1 MKKIIIT
8 ILAVMAV
15 FTGCKKERIHEADG
29 TGTLSLALKGGV
41 SDYGDI
47 VFGKASETPAVDVS
61 KFSVKLEGLNG
72 AYSKEWATYAEM
84 PSVIELSSGEYTITA
99 TSPKTTDSVWGEPV
113 YSGEEKF
120 AIVVGGTSTVEVECG
135 ISNVKVTLSTNE
147 TFSKEIPEYEITV
160 TDEEGKS
167 LTWTQDDDLSQSGY
181 FSASTLDVRVKG
193 YRWDN
198 VNNDGEP
205 SIATFSQKIENV
217 SPAHHYILNL
227 SAKTTGKGTFNIT
240 IDDTLV
246 DEEENIDI
254 PGFDEVPVD
263 GGEDPDPDDPGEP
276 ETQPITMEWPANP
289 DFSPITI
296 GEAAVDLKIN
306 VPSGISTFVVNVSDN
321 FKDAV
326 SLITTGNVDY
336 LDLIN
341 DSSLIENLSGI
352 DPTMP
357 LGDNLKGKTSVD
369 FSLTSLVNLITQV
382 GEPGAEYEFTL
393 SISDST
399 GSNFT
404 KTVTFINPAA

>member
-99 TSPKTTDSVWGEPV
+99 TSPKTTDSVWGEPG

-135 ISNVKVTLSTNE
+135 ISNVKVTLSPNE
-147 TFSKEIPEYEITV
+147 TFLKEIPEYEITV

-181 FSASTLDVRVKG
+181 FSATTLDVRVKG

-227 SAKTTGKGTFNIT
+227 SAKTTGKGTF
-240 IDDTLV
+240 
-246 DEEENIDI
+246 

-276 ETQPITMEWPANP
+276 ETQPITMEWPDNP

-382 GEPGAEYEFTL
+382 GEPGAKYEFTL

>member
-8 ILAVMAV
+8 TLAVMTV
-15 FTGCKKERIHEADG
+15 FTGCKKERVHETDG

-120 AIVVGGTSTVEVECG
+120 AIVVGGTSTVDVECG
-135 ISNVKVTLSTNE
+135 ISNVKVTLSPNE

-227 SAKTTGKGTFNIT
+227 SARTTGKGTFNIT
-240 IDDTLV
+240 IDGTLV

-263 GGEDPDPDDPGEP
+263 GGEDPDPDDPDEP

-289 DFSPITI
+289 DFSPIKI
-296 GEAAVDLKIN
+296 GEATVDLKII

-326 SLITTGNVDY
+326 SMITTGNVDY

-341 DSSLIENLSGI
+341 DSKAITALSAL
-352 DPTMP
+352 DSTMP

>member
-8 ILAVMAV
+8 TLAVMAV

-47 VFGKASETPAVDVS
+47 VFGKASETPSVDVS

-135 ISNVKVTLSTNE
+135 ISNVKVTLSPDE

-181 FSASTLDVRVKG
+181 FSATTLDVRVKG

-289 DFSPITI
+289 DFSPMKITSDMNVVITI
-296 GEAAVDLKIN
+296 KAPAGIKTFKVTVQSDVLNTMITELDLVNPSEDLAEIAGMILKGQTLLN
-306 VPSGISTFVVNVSDN
+306 ATEVNLDLSNLVPLIAGLSPEPGSEHTFVLNMSDN
-321 FKDAV
+321 N
-326 SLITTGNVDY
+326 GNSFEKQVVFIY
-336 LDLIN
+336 
-341 DSSLIENLSGI
+341 SG
-352 DPTMP
+352 
-357 LGDNLKGKTSVD
+357 S
-369 FSLTSLVNLITQV
+369 
-382 GEPGAEYEFTL
+382 AE
-393 SISDST
+393 
-399 GSNFT
+399 
-404 KTVTFINPAA
+404 